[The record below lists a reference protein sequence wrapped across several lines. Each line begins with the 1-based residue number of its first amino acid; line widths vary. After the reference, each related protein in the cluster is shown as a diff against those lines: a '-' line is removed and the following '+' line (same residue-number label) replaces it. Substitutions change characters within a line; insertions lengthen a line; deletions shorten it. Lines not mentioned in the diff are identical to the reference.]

1 MRARNTK
8 LLKEV
13 SSFFSNHSND
23 DRAIEVGDRFHAT
36 TNEIPIWIVDK
47 VTKVKS
53 SHFPLVSLKREDQP
67 HMIKVLSSR
76 VLEDREEFLQIQV

>member
-1 MRARNTK
+1 MQAKNTK
-8 LLKEV
+8 IFKDV
-13 SSFFSNHSND
+13 SNFFSSHGNEY
-23 DRAIEVGDRFHAT
+23 RAVEVGDRFKST

-67 HMIKVLSSR
+67 DMVKVLSSR
-76 VLEDREEFLQIQV
+76 ILEDREEFKMVL